1 MYWVRALEKSGLCR
15 AAGSIMAIA
24 ILVGAVWHGI
34 AALVRL
40 LF

>member
-1 MYWVRALEKSGLCR
+1 MYWVRVLEENGFCR
-15 AAGSIMAIA
+15 AVGSITAVA
-24 ILVGAVWHGI
+24 ILVGAVWHGA